1 MVATSGWQGCIQQ
14 LMVMDGGGERNF
26 LVVPK
31 RGEMMRKWEKKVV
44 VGLLVVGRAANWREE
59 EE

>member
-26 LVVPK
+26 LVVLK
-31 RGEMMRKWEKKVV
+31 RGEMRKWEKKVV
-44 VGLLVVGRAANWREE
+44 VGLVVVGRVANWREE